1 MKKVIFI
8 SALAIAAA
16 VSCTKSDIVDTKF
29 DDAIGFTTYLGRDA
43 QTKAAET
50 TTATLTEFGVYG
62 FYTATEEYDPEVNT
76 TANLMDHQK
85 VTKSGSAW
93 TYTPAKYWTNGTD
106 NYTFFAYA
114 PYSVGKAGGA
124 PVIEYTV
131 DDDLENQQDV
141 IYSINNRDVTK
152 EECTVTSGEGDD
164 ATSTTYVPFTFK
176 HALARLS
183 VKAKAVMYDAE
194 GTIVTEPAADQ
205 VYDNTFAIKG
215 ITITGAFHT
224 TGTMDL
230 SAASPE
236 WEAEA
241 TAGTVYDLT
250 GEVDQELTAELYDF
264 SATSNYLMMIP
275 TDFSTTN
282 AILSVT
288 YTVTYAGVESDEITK
303 TVAVPTNFVQGKAYT
318 INLTLQRD
326 EANAIVFTVESVDGW
341 VAATPEQDSSIN
353 A

>member
-29 DDAIGFTTYLGRDA
+29 NEAIGFETYVGRDA
-43 QTKAAET
+43 MTKASET
-50 TTATLTEFGVYG
+50 TVATLDQFGVYG
-62 FYTATEEYDPEVNT
+62 FYTATADYSST
-76 TANLMDHQK
+76 ATANLMDHQL
-85 VTKSGSAW
+85 VERNTTTGVC
-93 TYTPAKYWTNGTD
+93 TYSPTKYWTNDTD
-106 NYTFFAYA
+106 KYTFFAYA
-114 PYSVGKAGGA
+114 PYSVGAKGA
-124 PVIEYTV
+124 APEISYTV
-131 DDDLENQQDV
+131 DSDLAKQVDV
-141 IYSINNRDVTK
+141 VYSINNRNVTK
-152 EECTVTSGEGDD
+152 ASCTTTGE
-164 ATSTTYVPFTFK
+164 TPTTNVSFQFK

-215 ITITGAFHT
+215 ITITGAFNT

-282 AILSVT
+282 AILTVT

-303 TVAVPTNFVQGKAYT
+303 TVAVPTNFEQGKAYT